1 MRGRGWAALAD
12 EQVGDSDHHPVP
24 VKATLIV
31 GETGSLL
38 ATVRLAVLT
47 PALVGPKVRA
57 TVQLVPAAKV
67 KVGLPHVPPAAIAN

>member
-1 MRGRGWAALAD
+1 MSKLGTATTT
-12 EQVGDSDHHPVP
+12 PVP

-31 GETGSLL
+31 GESGSLL